1 MKCRVLQDIKVGGQ
15 TVTAGATLDLE
26 ATTALDLAL
35 IGEVEVLEKWAT
47 VTSSEP
53 VVARRIRWRAP

>member
-47 VTSSEP
+47 VTLSEP